1 MISLVGEATIADP
14 CPFQSKRLLRELRTF
29 IRNDA
34 DRAEAAPGEHDDTV
48 MAMGIALYVRD
59 KLAQDQRRKRVN

>member
-1 MISLVGEATIADP
+1 VRDA
-14 CPFQSKRLLRELRTF
+14 CPFRSKRLLREMRTF

-34 DRAEAAPGEHDDTV
+34 DRAEAASGEHDDAV

-59 KLAQDQRRKRVN
+59 RLSQDQRRKRSS